1 MHVCATHTHT
11 QKQACKLPSIFIPL
25 KSTDRPKFQNHLF
38 YFNMMMIGNQSNV
51 SFSKGI
57 AFVILNYMYVCE
69 GYRHMLAVAD
79 GDHKRASGPLEVES
93 QRAVSPL
100 C

>member
-1 MHVCATHTHT
+1 M
-11 QKQACKLPSIFIPL
+11 PL

-69 GYRHMLAVAD
+69 GYRHMFAVAD
-79 GDHKRASGPLEVES
+79 GDHKRASGPLEMES